1 MCHEILENNKCQ
13 LSTRFEQPQIDVV
26 DSDTQAI
33 QNLKKVAS
41 SCFFKPLPESAKVK
55 SEVNEDSVK
64 EADILEQPALKK
76 VRGPASKTIKP
87 AAVKRK
93 VEAEVAVKR
102 KEAEVEVKRKEVAKQ
117 PIENVSI
124 ADPEAKKVRTEV
136 ERSFFVEKVHVC
148 KICHGKDQNG
158 KIDKEALNL
167 SFRYIASMLH
177 VSALKPLIHVN
188 DLQSPPLARKS

>member
-1 MCHEILENNKCQ
+1 M
-13 LSTRFEQPQIDVV
+13 

-76 VRGPASKTIKP
+76 VRGPASKTIKQ
-87 AAVKRK
+87 A
-93 VEAEVAVKR
+93 AVKR
-102 KEAEVEVKRKEVAKQ
+102 KEAEVKRKEAEVKRKESEVTKQ
-117 PIENVSI
+117 PMETVFI

-177 VSALKPLIHVN
+177 VSA
-188 DLQSPPLARKS
+188 

>member
-1 MCHEILENNKCQ
+1 M
-13 LSTRFEQPQIDVV
+13 
-26 DSDTQAI
+26 DSDTRAI

-41 SCFFKPLPESAKVK
+41 SCFFKPLSESAKVK

-64 EADILEQPALKK
+64 EADISEQPALKK

-93 VEAEVAVKR
+93 EA
-102 KEAEVEVKRKEVAKQ
+102 EVAKQ
-117 PIENVSI
+117 PMENVSI
-124 ADPEAKKVRTEV
+124 AEPEAKKVRTEV

-177 VSALKPLIHVN
+177 VSALKPRFHAN
-188 DLQSPPLARKS
+188 DLQSPLLARKS

>member
-1 MCHEILENNKCQ
+1 M
-13 LSTRFEQPQIDVV
+13 

-64 EADILEQPALKK
+64 EADISEQPALKK

-93 VEAEVAVKR
+93 EVEVTVKKKEAEVAL
-102 KEAEVEVKRKEVAKQ
+102 KRKEVEVTKQ
-117 PIENVSI
+117 PMENVSI

-167 SFRYIASMLH
+167 SFRYIASLLH

>member
-1 MCHEILENNKCQ
+1 M
-13 LSTRFEQPQIDVV
+13 

-55 SEVNEDSVK
+55 SEVSEDSVK
-64 EADILEQPALKK
+64 EADILEQPAQKK

-93 VEAEVAVKR
+93 EAEVVVER
-102 KEAEVEVKRKEVAKQ
+102 KEVEVTKQ
-117 PIENVSI
+117 PMENASI

>member
-1 MCHEILENNKCQ
+1 M
-13 LSTRFEQPQIDVV
+13 

-41 SCFFKPLPESAKVK
+41 SYFFKPLPESAKVK
-55 SEVNEDSVK
+55 SEVSEDSVK

-93 VEAEVAVKR
+93 EAEVT
-102 KEAEVEVKRKEVAKQ
+102 KQ

-167 SFRYIASMLH
+167 SFRY
-177 VSALKPLIHVN
+177 K
-188 DLQSPPLARKS
+188 LQCFMFQL

>member
-1 MCHEILENNKCQ
+1 M
-13 LSTRFEQPQIDVV
+13 

-55 SEVNEDSVK
+55 SEVSEDSVK

-93 VEAEVAVKR
+93 EA
-102 KEAEVEVKRKEVAKQ
+102 EVKRKESEVTKQ
-117 PIENVSI
+117 PMETVFI

>member
-1 MCHEILENNKCQ
+1 M
-13 LSTRFEQPQIDVV
+13 

-55 SEVNEDSVK
+55 SEVNEGSVK

-93 VEAEVAVKR
+93 EAEVT
-102 KEAEVEVKRKEVAKQ
+102 KQ
-117 PIENVSI
+117 PMENVSI

-167 SFRYIASMLH
+167 SFRYKLHASCF
-177 VSALKPLIHVN
+177 SFKALNSCK
-188 DLQSPPLARKS
+188 